1 MNEILGYGED
11 AFTFWALKRR
21 LSEILKDLH
30 DQTEPSDCLIF
41 FRPSFGRRGGRGRA
55 EFGEFDAILASPQN
69 IYLIES
75 KWDNLSENKNEQI
88 ELIDEE
94 VLRHKIFSWY
104 LRNWDAQKYSG
115 DWQKFKID
123 FESNFTGTKNF
134 SDRKIA
140 PSGSRLAKN
149 LEFVLNKLQ
158 EHCKRYSCEYGKP
171 RNILLYFHGNKS
183 EEIKRVAAGDLNFEV
198 VNISY
203 SEYTSGNF
211 VPLDC

>member
-104 LRNWDAQKYSG
+104 LRNWDAQN
-115 DWQKFKID
+115 IAA
-123 FESNFTGTKNF
+123 TG
-134 SDRKIA
+134 
-140 PSGSRLAKN
+140 KN
-149 LEFVLNKLQ
+149 LRLILKVILRVQRIFQTGRLLQ
-158 EHCKRYSCEYGKP
+158 LE
-171 RNILLYFHGNKS
+171 
-183 EEIKRVAAGDLNFEV
+183 AALPK
-198 VNISY
+198 IWSSY
-203 SEYTSGNF
+203 
-211 VPLDC
+211 